1 MSLFMEIQVGNE
13 VADMVYVEKIKT
25 KPQIMATNF
34 YYKKRKYKLPVVLL
48 QREKCNL
55 KVL

>member
-1 MSLFMEIQVGNE
+1 MEIQVGNE